1 MTEFHLEKRNKE
13 EKKKQIASI
22 FKNISCKNENPIY
35 EEILSQE
42 EELEKIRCE
51 FDAYLE
57 TTAIHLQ
64 SILRLWISPS
74 TGRSD
79 NKEIS
84 QISLDRI
91 LEKIDKFH
99 DFISKNRERM
109 DYFEDLINN
118 FHSIISESASAQ
130 RVYEQFKLVCNKNIK
145 KIKLIVSDFKLLLQE
160 FGIFPEDPAMNK
172 KKYQINLKIFD
183 SLLKLIILK
192 HKPIKSVYERFN

>member
-1 MTEFHLEKRNKE
+1 MTEFHLEKKSKE
-13 EKKKQIASI
+13 EVKSEIASI

-35 EEILSQE
+35 EEILTKE
-42 EELEKIRCE
+42 EELNKIRCD

-84 QISLDRI
+84 RLSLDKI
-91 LEKIDKFH
+91 MEKINKFH
-99 DFISKNRERM
+99 DFISKNRERL
-109 DYFEDLINN
+109 DYYDSLIMSFKAIVSENPTAKRV
-118 FHSIISESASAQ
+118 FDQFQLIS
-130 RVYEQFKLVCNKNIK
+130 NKNIK

-160 FGIFPEDPAMNK
+160 YGIFPEDPAIDK
-172 KKYQINLKIFD
+172 RQYQKNLKIFD

-192 HKPIKSVYERFN
+192 HEPIKSVYDYFN

>member
-1 MTEFHLEKRNKE
+1 MTEFHLEKKNKE
-13 EKKKQIASI
+13 EVKSEIASI

-35 EEILSQE
+35 EEILTKE
-42 EELEKIRCE
+42 EELNKIRCD

-84 QISLDRI
+84 RLSLDKI
-91 LEKIDKFH
+91 MEKINKFH

-109 DYFEDLINN
+109 DYYDSLIKS
-118 FHSIISESASAQ
+118 FKSIVSENSTAK
-130 RVYEQFKLVCNKNIK
+130 RVFDQFQLVSNKNIK

-160 FGIFPEDPAMNK
+160 YGIFPENPAMDK
-172 KKYQINLKIFD
+172 RQYQKNLKIFD

-192 HKPIKSVYERFN
+192 HEPIKSVYDYFN